1 MHEGRARHVIG
12 VVLVG
17 AAIGGN
23 WSEEASNR
31 ESAVLNYNRDNSRQR
46 RMTEMYDL

>member
-1 MHEGRARHVIG
+1 VIG

-23 WSEEASNR
+23 WIEEASYR
-31 ESAVLNYNRDNSRQR
+31 ESSVLNSNRDNSRQR